1 MRNKTKLFVL
11 IPVASFVIAGLT
23 LSCST
28 LNGLGLQPK
37 AEPGNATGFQ
47 LSGLS
52 INPAEVAARDEVV
65 ITAEVT
71 NVTSVDDTYKSELKI
86 NNVTESSD
94 KVLVPA
100 GKTQTLTFVIF
111 KDAPGTYKVSLGQL
125 VSQFVVAE
133 SIAAGPDN
141 QAPAV
146 PGQTGAGCCALG
158 NQTTSPA
165 LGQTGAGCCGTG
177 IQNSPA
183 TQPRPTG
190 GCGCCGR

>member
-11 IPVASFVIAGLT
+11 IPVVSFVIAGLT

-28 LNGLGLQPK
+28 LNGLRLQPK
-37 AEPGNATGFQ
+37 AESGNATGFQ

-52 INPAEVAARDEVV
+52 INPAEVAVRDTVL

-71 NVTSVDDTYKSELKI
+71 DATSVDGTYNAELKI
-86 NNVTESSD
+86 NDVTEASYE
-94 KVLVPA
+94 VLVPA
-100 GKTQTLTFVIF
+100 GKTQTLAFMVF
-111 KDAPGTYKVSLGQL
+111 KDKPGIYKVSLGQL
-125 VSQFVVAE
+125 AGQFAVAE

>member
-1 MRNKTKLFVL
+1 MRSKAKQIVL
-11 IPVASFVIAGLT
+11 IAVATFAIAGLM
-23 LSCST
+23 LSCTS
-28 LNGLGLQPK
+28 LNELVAKPK
-37 AEPGNATGFQ
+37 AEASEATAFQ
-47 LSGLS
+47 LSDLS
-52 INPAEVAARDEVV
+52 VNPAVVAVRDVEV

-71 NVTSVDDTYKSELKI
+71 NGTSIDGTYDAELKI
-86 NNVTESSD
+86 NDVTETSY

-100 GKTQTLTFVIF
+100 GKTQTLIFMLF

-125 VSQFVVAE
+125 VSQFVVDE
-133 SIAAGPDN
+133 SIAAGPGN

-146 PGQTGAGCCALG
+146 SGQTGAGCCAVG

>member
-1 MRNKTKLFVL
+1 MRNKTPKIVL
-11 IPVASFVIAGLT
+11 IPIAAFAIASLM
-23 LSCST
+23 LSCTSLNELGARPEAEAGKST
-28 LNGLGLQPK
+28 
-37 AEPGNATGFQ
+37 AFQ

-52 INPAEVAARDEVV
+52 INPPEVAARDEVV

-71 NVTSVDDTYKSELKI
+71 NVTSLDGTYDAELKI

-125 VSQFVVAE
+125 AGQFAVAE

-146 PGQTGAGCCALG
+146 PGQTIAGCCAVG

-177 IQNSPA
+177 IQDSPA

-190 GCGCCGR
+190 GCGCGGR